1 MWTYLHFLKYD
12 QNEHELITNQAIF
25 IKQNK
30 KLFCLQVFEI
40 NSNEVSFWSNDII
53 IRYGI
58 FITH

>member
-25 IKQNK
+25 IKK

-40 NSNEVSFWSNDII
+40 KL
-53 IRYGI
+53 
-58 FITH
+58 